1 MDTSNSISAAQY
13 SAGLSILKSANKQ
26 PELALQLLMQT
37 LADTQAPLQTPTGSA
52 PASVAPD
59 GTGQIIDITA

>member
-1 MDTSNSISAAQY
+1 METSNSISAAQY

-37 LADTQAPLQTPTGSA
+37 LADTQAQPQTPAGST
-52 PASVAPD
+52 PASVGPD
-59 GTGQIIDITA
+59 GTGQFIDIIA

>member
-37 LADTQAPLQTPTGSA
+37 LTDTQAPLQTPVGSTTVSA
-52 PASVAPD
+52 APD
-59 GTGQIIDITA
+59 GTGQRIDITA